1 MRLPGFKPRG
11 PDPLRTH
18 YNRAAGRSPMR
29 LAELSDGVF
38 SIAMTL
44 LVLELHAPATAA
56 INSHEQLLVALLAI
70 GPKLAAWAMSFLT
83 LGIFWVAQSTQIETL
98 ARSNR
103 DQTWLHLAFLA
114 AVSLVPFT
122 TAVMGEF
129 WQFHLAMVV
138 YWLNIALLGILL
150 WQLWAHAKRNRM
162 FFESWT
168 PEMMAGVERRIILSQ
183 SLYFA
188 AMLVSIFGAI
198 FGLMMMLVVQLN
210 YAFAP
215 RFGRWLG

>member
-1 MRLPGFKPRG
+1 MRLPGLKRRRE
-11 PDPLRTH
+11 DPLRTH

-44 LVLELHAPATAA
+44 LVLELHAPAAAA
-56 INSHEQLLVALLAI
+56 INSDGQLRAALLAI
-70 GPKLAAWAMSFLT
+70 APKLAAWGMSFLT
-83 LGIFWVAQSTQIETL
+83 LGIFWIGQSTQIETL

-103 DQTWLHLAFLA
+103 DQSWLHLAFLA

-129 WQFHLAMVV
+129 WEYHLAMVV
-138 YWLNIALLGILL
+138 YWLNIALLGLLL
-150 WQLWAHAKRNRM
+150 WLVWAHGKRNRM
-162 FFESWT
+162 FIDAWT
-168 PEMMAGVERRIILSQ
+168 PEMMAGVERRILLSQ
-183 SLYFA
+183 SLYFV
-188 AMLVSIFGAI
+188 AMLISMFGAGY
-198 FGLMMMLVVQLN
+198 GLIMMLVVQLN

-215 RFGRWLG
+215 RFGRILG